1 MSTISRSMPTARLI
15 TRSNETMENAGVG
28 SRSIHFRQQEC
39 LSPSASE
46 IQCRFLM
53 APIHPLDKLV
63 IGGHYPVKPIYKHMG
78 EEILGYDGV
87 AEVLAVGAQVD
98 DLHTGD
104 LVLPSKF
111 GLGTWR
117 TYANFQRSELQ
128 KIPRVDDLRFA
139 AILRVSVM
147 PAYFLVEDM
156 ATLRPGEYIIQNAGT
171 SVVAQ
176 MVIQF
181 ARRRGL
187 KTINVIRD
195 RDQASAIMI
204 QTALHQLGADT
215 VVTESD
221 LLHNSSSI
229 LENKK
234 VALAV
239 DSVFGHSG
247 RALMKA
253 LTAGG
258 TYVQLGFLGGSQ
270 ETLDLEPNDMFGRQI
285 VLRAFR
291 GSAQLASRSL
301 DQQQALCDWLVQLY
315 NDGKILLPPLGFTDV
330 RWSGENGA
338 NEVLEAIRNAQ
349 VEKIGHRKP
358 IILFEMQDDSVDN
371 V

>member
-1 MSTISRSMPTARLI
+1 MAQLI

-28 SRSIHFRQQEC
+28 SPSIRFRKQEC
-39 LSPSASE
+39 LSPRASE
-46 IQCRFLM
+46 VQVRFLM

-63 IGGHYPVKPIYKHMG
+63 IGGRYPVKPVYKHMG
-78 EEILGYDGV
+78 EDILGYDGV
-87 AEVLAVGAQVD
+87 AEVLAVGPQVD
-98 DLHTGD
+98 DLYTGD
-104 LVLPSKF
+104 LVIPSKF

-117 TYANFQRSELQ
+117 NVASLQRSDLE
-128 KIPRVDDLRFA
+128 KIPRVKDLRFA

-171 SVVAQ
+171 SVMAQ

-181 ARRRGL
+181 ARRHGI

-215 VVTESD
+215 VVTESE
-221 LLHNSSSI
+221 LLHNAASI

-234 VALAV
+234 VTLAV

-253 LTAGG
+253 LSAGG
-258 TYVQLGFLGGSQ
+258 TYVQLGFLGGNQ
-270 ETLDLEPNDMFGRQI
+270 ETLDLEPNDIFGKQI

-301 DQQQALCDWLVQLY
+301 VQQQALCDWLVHLFNEGQ
-315 NDGKILLPPLGFTDV
+315 ILLPPLGFTDV
-330 RWSGENGA
+330 PWSGENGA
-338 NEVLEAIRNAQ
+338 NEVLEAIRDAQ
-349 VEKIGHRKP
+349 VGELGRSKP
-358 IILFEMQDDSVDN
+358 MILFEMQEDSVDN